1 MYLLVL
7 GARWTTATHIG
18 VTGVESK
25 LEIPERLVLF
35 FSMELAATL
44 FEFDGLLERGGAS
57 GSEST

>member
-35 FSMELAATL
+35 FN
-44 FEFDGLLERGGAS
+44 GAS
-57 GSEST
+57 CNIV